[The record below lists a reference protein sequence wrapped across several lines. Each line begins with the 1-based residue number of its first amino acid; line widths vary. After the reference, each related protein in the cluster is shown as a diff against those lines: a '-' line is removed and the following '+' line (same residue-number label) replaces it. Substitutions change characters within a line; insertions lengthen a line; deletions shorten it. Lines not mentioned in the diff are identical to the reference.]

1 MIGKKFYKR
10 KRTVIKISIF
20 DVLKLVYGLALF
32 LFGMDIMSDAMK
44 KSAGSQLKA
53 ILASLTS
60 STVKGFLLG
69 LGVTAIIQSSSATTV
84 MVVGFVNSGAM
95 TLYQAVG
102 VIMGAN
108 VGTALTSWLTGLSGL
123 GAGGEVVSSFLQ
135 WMKPDSWVPVLCLAG
150 LGMLM
155 FSKKERRR
163 DFGTVFLGFGV
174 LMIGM
179 ETMSSAVTVL
189 RTNEQFQSLFV
200 MFRNPV
206 FGILAGVILTAIV
219 QSSSASVGILQSL
232 TTTGAITYGAAI
244 PIIMGQNIGTCVTAM
259 LSALSANTNGKRAA
273 LIHLYFNVIG
283 VFVWLNLFYLA
294 DYFVD
299 FTFVNHTIDMWG
311 VAGVHTI
318 FKILCVIL
326 FAPFTRQLERLA
338 TISVKDSKEKENV
351 ILLDDRLMRTPSI
364 AVKRCEEVTIAMAK
378 VSHEAL
384 RHSLQLLKNYDKKTA
399 QKVREYEDIS
409 DEYEDMLG
417 SYLVKLSACDL
428 DEQDG
433 HEITKLLHVIG
444 DFERIS
450 DHAVSVVNSAE
461 EIQNDKIV
469 FSENEQKNLEV
480 LASAVDEIVGL
491 VCECFEKNSVLIAEQ
506 VEPLEQVVDDLTEQ
520 MKMQSVLRLQ
530 KNESTIQQG
539 FIVSDILNALE
550 RVSDHCSNIAG
561 CVIEISGHGSLGVHQ
576 YLGTVK
582 HNDVNYEHAY
592 EEYRGKYRLFSMEL
606 EREKAVR
613 N

>member
-1 MIGKKFYKR
+1 M
-10 KRTVIKISIF
+10 VITIDIF
-20 DVLKLVYGLALF
+20 DVLKLAYGLALF
-32 LFGMDIMSDAMK
+32 LFGMDLMSDAMK
-44 KSAGSQLKA
+44 KGAGNQLKA

-84 MVVGFVNSGAM
+84 MVVGFVNSKAM

-108 VGTALTSWLTGLSGL
+108 VGTAITSWLTGFSGL
-123 GAGGEVVSSFLQ
+123 GAGGEAVSSILQ
-135 WMKPDSWVPVLCLAG
+135 WMKPDSWVPILCLIG
-150 LGMLM
+150 LGLKM
-155 FSKKERRR
+155 FSKRDRKR

-179 ETMSSAVTVL
+179 ETMSGAVSVL
-189 RTNEQFQSLFV
+189 RTNTQFQSLFV
-200 MFRNPV
+200 MFRNP
-206 FGILAGVILTAIV
+206 ILGVIAGMVLTAIV

-259 LSALSANTNGKRAA
+259 ISALSANKNGKRAA
-273 LIHLYFNVIG
+273 LIHLYFNLIG
-283 VFVWLNLFYLA
+283 VLVWLNLFYLF
-294 DYFVD
+294 DYVMN
-299 FTFVNHTIDMWG
+299 FTFVDHAIDMWG
-311 VAGVHTI
+311 IAGIHTI

-326 FAPFTRQLERLA
+326 FAPFTKQLERLA
-338 TISVKDSKEKENV
+338 TISIRDSKEEENT
-351 ILLDDRLMRTPSI
+351 ILLDDRLMQTPSV
-364 AVKRCEEVTIAMAK
+364 AVKRCEEVTVAMAEI
-378 VSHEAL
+378 SCEAL
-384 RHSLQLLKNYDKKTA
+384 QMSLKLLRNYDKKTA
-399 QKVREYEDIS
+399 QKVREYENKS
-409 DEYEDMLG
+409 DEYEDILG

-450 DHAVSVVNSAE
+450 DHAVNIVATAE
-461 EIQNDKIV
+461 EIEDNKIV
-469 FSENEQKNLEV
+469 FSENERMDLDV
-480 LASAVDEIVGL
+480 LYSALNEIVEL
-491 VCECFEKNSVLIAEQ
+491 VCECFRKNSVQIAEQ
-506 VEPLEQVVDDLTEQ
+506 VEPLEQVVDYLTEQ

-530 KNESTIQQG
+530 KKKSTIQQG
-539 FIVSDILNALE
+539 FIVSDILNNLE

-561 CVIEISGHGSLGVHQ
+561 CVIEISGHGGLRVHQ

-582 HNDVNYEHAY
+582 DSDANYSLAY
-592 EEYRGKYRLFSMEL
+592 EGYRKKYHFLVSGNGRHE
-606 EREKAVR
+606 E
-613 N
+613 

>member
-1 MIGKKFYKR
+1 M
-10 KRTVIKISIF
+10 VITISIF

-32 LFGMDIMSDAMK
+32 LFGMDVMSDAMK
-44 KSAGSQLKA
+44 KGAGSQLKA

-60 STVKGFLLG
+60 STAKGFFLG

-108 VGTALTSWLTGLSGL
+108 VGTAVTSWLTGLSGL
-123 GAGGEVVSSFLQ
+123 GTGGEAVSSFLQ
-135 WMKPDSWVPVLCLAG
+135 WMKPESWVPILCLTG
-150 LGMLM
+150 LGMTM
-155 FSKKERRR
+155 FSKKERKKN
-163 DFGTVFLGFGV
+163 FGTVFLGFGV

-179 ETMSSAVTVL
+179 ETMSGAVTVL

-200 MFRNPV
+200 MFRNP
-206 FGILAGVILTAIV
+206 ILGVMAGLILTAIV
-219 QSSSASVGILQSL
+219 QSSSASIGILQSL

-259 LSALSANTNGKRAA
+259 ISSFSANKNGKRAA

-283 VFVWLNLFYLA
+283 VLVWLGVFYLV
-294 DYFVD
+294 DYFAD
-299 FTFVNHTIDMWG
+299 FAFVNHAIDMWG
-311 VAGVHTI
+311 VAGIHTI
-318 FKILCVIL
+318 FKLLCVIL
-326 FAPFTRQLERLA
+326 FAPFTKQLEKLA
-338 TISVKDSKEKENV
+338 TISIKDSAEEESV

-364 AVKRCEEVTIAMAK
+364 AVKRCEEVTIAMAEI
-378 VSHEAL
+378 SCEAL
-384 RHSLQLLKNYDKKTA
+384 KLSLQLLKSYDKKTA
-399 QKVREYEDIS
+399 QKVREYENIS

-450 DHAVSVVNSAE
+450 DHAVNIVISAE
-461 EIQNDKIV
+461 EIQDNKIV
-469 FSENEQKNLEV
+469 FSDNGQRDLEM
-480 LASAVDEIVGL
+480 LASAVEEIVGL
-491 VCECFEKNSVLIAEQ
+491 VYKCFSKNSVSIAEQ
-506 VEPLEQVVDDLTEQ
+506 VEPLEQVVDYLTEQ

-530 KNESTIQQG
+530 KNESTIQHG
-539 FIVSDILNALE
+539 FIVSDILNNLE

-582 HNDVNYEHAY
+582 HNDVKYNHAY
-592 EEYRGKYRLFSMEL
+592 ERYRKKYVLSSDEV
-606 EREKAVR
+606 EKKGEKVIQK
-613 N
+613 

>member
-1 MIGKKFYKR
+1 M
-10 KRTVIKISIF
+10 IKISIF

-44 KSAGSQLKA
+44 KGAGSQLKG

-123 GAGGEVVSSFLQ
+123 GARGEVVSSFLQ
-135 WMKPDSWVPVLCLAG
+135 WMKPDSWVPILCLAG

-179 ETMSSAVTVL
+179 ETMSGAVTVL

-200 MFRNPV
+200 MFRNPIL
-206 FGILAGVILTAIV
+206 GILAGVILTAIV

-259 LSALSANTNGKRAA
+259 LSAFSANKNGKRAA

-283 VFVWLNLFYLA
+283 VLVWLNLFYLV

-299 FTFVNHTIDMWG
+299 FTFVNYAIDMWG
-311 VAGVHTI
+311 VAGIHTI

-326 FAPFTRQLERLA
+326 FAPFTKQLEKLA

-364 AVKRCEEVTIAMAK
+364 AVKRCEEVTIAMAE

-384 RHSLQLLKNYDKKTA
+384 RLSLQLLKNYDKKLA

-469 FSENEQKNLEV
+469 FSENEQKNLGV
-480 LASAVDEIVGL
+480 LSSAVDEIVGL
-491 VCECFEKNSVLIAEQ
+491 VCECFKKNSVLIAEQ
-506 VEPLEQVVDDLTEQ
+506 VEPLEQVVDYLTEQ

-530 KNESTIQQG
+530 KNESTIQKG
-539 FIVSDILNALE
+539 FIVSDVLNALE

-561 CVIEISGHGSLGVHQ
+561 CVIEISGHGSLEVHQ

-582 HNDVNYEHAY
+582 NNDVHYDHAY
-592 EEYRGKYRLFSMEL
+592 EEYRRKYRLFSMEL
-606 EREKAVR
+606 EKEKERAVR